1 MHENNLIPAATLILG
16 LPQEEPDDVVKTAEL
31 LDRLKPYRSLI
42 VPMFFVPMGVLKD
55 KDWFTTFKVS
65 DEHIE
70 VMRRCLWHS
79 VRWAEEIIEKFY
91 LKGWSKIPLKLM
103 LKLFLRYVR
112 WKARSVEEK
121 MGLRPKIVETPL
133 IKY

>member
-1 MHENNLIPAATLILG
+1 
-16 LPQEEPDDVVKTAEL
+16 
-31 LDRLKPYRSLI
+31 
-42 VPMFFVPMGVLKD
+42 MFFVPMGVLKD

-70 VMRRCLWHS
+70 VMRKCLWHS
-79 VRWAEEIIEKFY
+79 VRWAEEILEKFY
-91 LKGWSKIPLKLM
+91 LKGWSTTPLRLM

-121 MGLRPKIVETPL
+121 VGLRRKIVEAPL

>member
-1 MHENNLIPAATLILG
+1 M
-16 LPQEEPDDVVKTAEL
+16 
-31 LDRLKPYRSLI
+31 I
-42 VPMFFVPMGVLKD
+42 VPMFFVPMGALKD

-79 VRWAEEIIEKFY
+79 VKWGEEIMNKFY
-91 LKGWSKIPLKLM
+91 LRGPGKFPVKLM

-112 WKARSVEEK
+112 WKVRSYEEK
-121 MGLRPKIVETPL
+121 MGWKPL
-133 IKY
+133 IAEAPVIRS